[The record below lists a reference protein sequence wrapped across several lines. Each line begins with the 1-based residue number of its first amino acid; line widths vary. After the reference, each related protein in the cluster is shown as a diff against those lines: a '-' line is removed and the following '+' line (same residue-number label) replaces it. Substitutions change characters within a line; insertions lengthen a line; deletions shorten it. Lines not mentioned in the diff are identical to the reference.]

1 MNLLSWDWPYKSKYV
16 NGPNQYECEGAAG
29 YKVILINNVKGHGNW
44 IVTSEIKDSDI
55 QFVHPAAGKSLN
67 LTIENEKYGVVV
79 LRHNL
84 TAAGWD
90 ENYFD
95 TQKYDPEV
103 ELEEYAKE

>member
-1 MNLLSWDWPYKSKYV
+1 MLPYDWSYESKYV
-16 NGPNQYECEGAAG
+16 NGPNQYEGTAAG

-44 IVTSEIKDSDI
+44 IVTSEIKNPDI
-55 QFVHPAAGKSLN
+55 QFVHPAAGKTLN

-79 LRHNL
+79 LRDNL
-84 TAAGWD
+84 RNPDEDWD